1 MQARSATG
9 SSLNELAN
17 QFEEVND
24 ISAEHPLEVGQTIRV
39 YANPL
44 ASEVRGIGS
53 AHHEVYFAT
62 AAGLVGLV
70 NGGWER
76 VDVRGLGR
84 ADMIDVSTTGGESW
98 LASEEKLVVKGRGRS
113 EISFMHVNWLPELA
127 DDLYYDFFS
136 FVTQKEGWGTF
147 GGNVTFI
154 SYGKFTR
161 TGEQGDELGTFES
174 FDIAFTGS
182 YGTALSNKL
191 RGGVSAKIIYSRL
204 SDQGAGQE
212 KGKGTS
218 TGFAVDL
225 GLLYVVSPRLQ
236 FGLAVTNIGPKM
248 AYIDAAQSDDLPRN
262 LAFGF
267 AYKLVRSE
275 YNQLLVTAE
284 VNKLLVGLDDG
295 FSQEIKEAIF
305 NGGIEYMYNDLIAA
319 RAGYIYDQEGDVKTP
334 TVGVGLRLF
343 ERLKFDF
350 SYVPSQDDLALAN
363 TLRISFGLM
372 L

>member
-1 MQARSATG
+1 MSTI
-9 SSLNELAN
+9 
-17 QFEEVND
+17 ND
-24 ISAEHPLEVGQTIRV
+24 LDPVDALDEGHQVRV
-39 YANPL
+39 YANAL
-44 ASEVRGIGS
+44 ASEIRSINS
-53 AHHEVYFAT
+53 TTEQVYFAT
-62 AAGLVGLV
+62 RNGLVQLV
-70 NGGWER
+70 KGSWER
-76 VDVRGLGR
+76 ADLRGLGN
-84 ADMIDVSTTGGESW
+84 AEMIDVNTERSESW
-98 LASEEKLVVKGRGRS
+98 LASEDKLVIKGRGRS
-113 EISFMHVNWLPELA
+113 EVTFMHVNWLPELA

-161 TGEQGDELGTFES
+161 TGQTGEVIGTFES

-182 YGTALSNKL
+182 YGTALTSKL

-212 KGKGTS
+212 QGKGTS

-225 GLLYVVSPRLQ
+225 GLLYVMSSRLQ
-236 FGLAVTNIGPKM
+236 WGLAVTNIGPKM

-267 AYKLVRSE
+267 AYKLLQTE
-275 YNQLLVTAE
+275 YTHILITAE

-295 FSQEIKEAIF
+295 FSQELEEAIL
-305 NGGIEYMYNDLIAA
+305 NGGVELSYNDLLAG
-319 RAGYIYDQEGDVKTP
+319 RVGYIYDQEGAVKTM
-334 TVGVGLRLF
+334 TLGIGLKLF

-350 SYVPSQDDLALAN
+350 SYVPSQDGLALAN
-363 TLRISFGLM
+363 TLRISLGVIL
-372 L
+372 